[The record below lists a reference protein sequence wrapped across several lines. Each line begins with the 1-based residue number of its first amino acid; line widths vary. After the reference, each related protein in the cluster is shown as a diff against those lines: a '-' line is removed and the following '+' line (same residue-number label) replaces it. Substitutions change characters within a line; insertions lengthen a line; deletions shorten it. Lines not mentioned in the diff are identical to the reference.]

1 MRIVVAERRYLPEKN
16 AAEPSEGFGGFWI
29 IDVRSARR
37 CYATAR

>member
-1 MRIVVAERRYLPEKN
+1 MPGRGSLPQKN
-16 AAEPSEGFGGFWI
+16 AAEPSEGFEGFWI